1 MIKNWQDPYVLL
13 MSARAFI
20 LVVHTIFGIYLW
32 EFLQSLNFDWQFIT
46 RRRPLKAASV
56 IYLLARYTMLVALI
70 RWNYVLHGCA
80 YTCVAF
86 TSLLLYIR
94 VVALSARNRFV
105 VVGLGLFYATYWAFV
120 VYGVYHVRE
129 AFSAFETLAE
139 KRPVLP
145 SLPVLDISHSEAE
158 YVPELF
164 LCAAVKLTAHR
175 LNTIVQFS
183 FDFTCLCVMT
193 YFLLRGHRGGS
204 LWKFLVQ
211 QDIVYFL
218 CITSAY
224 LFASVFLIINLN
236 DAVSQAPNVFALLI
250 TSVCATRMQRGL
262 AEFYEP
268 SRPRTYVTTST
279 ALPHSPHSP
288 VAAAPF
294 ARHPLDTS
302 GINVTVDIEEKGD
315 AYAMSKIEAET
326 ARDFEDGKDELSST
340 GRDLGQ
346 V

>member
-1 MIKNWQDPYVLL
+1 MVKNWQDPYVLL

-20 LVVHTIFGIYLW
+20 LVVHTIFGVYLW

-70 RWNYVLHGCA
+70 VGVRICNALSPDINCQRWNYVLHACA

-120 VYGVYHVRE
+120 VYGVY
-129 AFSAFETLAE
+129 
-139 KRPVLP
+139 
-145 SLPVLDISHSEAE
+145 HSEAE

-279 ALPHSPHSP
+279 ALPHSPQSP
-288 VAAAPF
+288 IGAAPF
-294 ARHPLDTS
+294 ARHPLDSS